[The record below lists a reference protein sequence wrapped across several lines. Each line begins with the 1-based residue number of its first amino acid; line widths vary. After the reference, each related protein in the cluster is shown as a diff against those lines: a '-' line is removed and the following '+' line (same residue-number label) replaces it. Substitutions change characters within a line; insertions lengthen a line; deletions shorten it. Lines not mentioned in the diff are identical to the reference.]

1 MAYQRKDAYYRR
13 AKSEGYRSRAAY
25 KLIELNA
32 RHRLMRPGD
41 RVVDLGAWPGGWT
54 QVAAECVGEK
64 GRVAAVDLV
73 ALDALPQ
80 AWVHLFRAD
89 LRDENVRRQIVEALG
104 GKADVV
110 LSDMAPKLSG
120 IRDRDE
126 AMASDLARLALEV
139 ARELLRPG
147 GKFLLKLFDSSE
159 TKELVAEIRK
169 SFSSVSSFR
178 PEATRTGS
186 AELYALA
193 SGFRP
198 TAT

>member
-1 MAYQRKDAYYRR
+1 MAYQRKDSYYRR

-25 KLIELNA
+25 KLMELNS
-32 RHRLMRPGD
+32 RHRFMRPGD

-64 GRVAAVDLV
+64 GRVAAIDLV

-80 AWVHLFRAD
+80 PWVHLFCAD
-89 LRDENVRRQIVEALG
+89 LRDENVRRQIFEALG
-104 GKADVV
+104 GKADLV
-110 LSDMAPKLSG
+110 LSDMAPKLTG

-126 AMASDLARLALEV
+126 AQAGELARLALDV
-139 ARELLRPG
+139 ARDLLRTG
-147 GKFLLKLFDSSE
+147 GKLLLKLFDGSE
-159 TKELVAEIRK
+159 TRELIAEIRK
-169 SFSSVSSFR
+169 SFASVSSFR
-178 PEATRTGS
+178 PEATRKGS

-198 TAT
+198 PSS